1 MAIKIRADLSA
12 ALTQV
17 ELDTNFTEYF
27 YSSSVSTDQKN
38 LFLHY
43 TGSSQLGIAHTR
55 KHTIPLN
62 PYTGSV
68 SQVVGNTG
76 EIQIKGSSGFSSDS
90 DFKWDTSNNA
100 LIINGASVHSGDGIV
115 VQNANLRLKSNA
127 SPNTNSKLVLHGNG
141 ANKSGSIAYNTAA
154 SESLVFKN
162 ETNTA
167 TGGKNKMEFYFTRV
181 NSSTPAV
188 AYYGNDHQI
197 TLGYADRSIAN
208 VNISGSLSI
217 QGSGNDVTRI
227 GKLFSFSSEARID
240 NNSGTNILPGNSRG
254 LILEGPHSGHV
265 VVGIHDQS
273 DNEGFSIISAPL
285 SSNSHTPTYNK
296 LVAFFAGNGN
306 VGIGTKAPSQHLHV
320 QGNMLVTG
328 NTVLGST
335 TSDSTLI
342 TGSLGVTGSFA
353 VNGNATVG
361 GTVTLSTLA
370 NATSNNYNYVVR
382 ETNGNLAKQVVAA
395 PIPLGGIIMWSGNMN
410 AIPAGFTLCDGNNGT
425 QVNSITIPDLRDKF
439 IVGASNATANAA
451 PTTTVSG
458 SATATGGSATHNHGG
473 STGAHTLTTSQIP
486 AHSHPYKDGYH
497 AEFNNDSG
505 GSHST
510 TLNTGL
516 GGFIDDTGYAKLKGS
531 GKSDE
536 DNRYIYGRN
545 MITSNTGGGG
555 SHSHTIST
563 QTNVPP
569 FFALAFIIFTG

>member
-27 YSSSVSTDQKN
+27 YSSSVSADQKN

-100 LIINGASVHSGDGIV
+100 LIINAASVHSGDGIV

-141 ANKSGSIAYNTAA
+141 ANKSGSIAYNTGGN
-154 SESLVFKN
+154 ESIVFRN
-162 ETNTA
+162 ETTTSTA
-167 TGGKNKMEFYFTRV
+167 GKNNVEFYFRRI
-181 NSSTPAV
+181 SSANPAV
-188 AYYGNDHQI
+188 AFYGNDYSI
-197 TLGYADRSIAN
+197 TLGYADKSVAN

-217 QGSGNDVTRI
+217 QGSQNDVTRM
-227 GKLFSFSSEARID
+227 GKLFSFSSLARID

-254 LILEGPHSGHV
+254 LILEGPHTGHV
-265 VVGIHDQS
+265 VIGIHDNTA
-273 DNEGFSIISAPL
+273 NEGFAIISSPPTG
-285 SSNSHTPTYNK
+285 SSHEPTYNN

-306 VGIGTKAPSQHLHV
+306 VGIGTKAPSQNLHV
-320 QGNMLVTG
+320 EGNMLVTG
-328 NTVLGST
+328 NTVLGNT

-382 ETNGNLAKQVVAA
+382 ETSGALAKQVVAA

-410 AIPAGFTLCDGNNGT
+410 AIPSGFTLCNGNSGNTVNG
-425 QVNSITIPDLRDKF
+425 VTIPDLTDRF
-439 IVGASNATANAA
+439 IVGASNTNANAA

-458 SATATGGSATHNHGG
+458 SATATGGSTTHNHGG
-473 STGAHTLTTSQIP
+473 NTGAHTLTTSQIP
-486 AHSHPYKDGYH
+486 AHGHAYKDGYFC
-497 AEFNNDSG
+497 EINNP
-505 GSHST
+505 
-510 TLNTGL
+510 GL
-516 GGFIDDTGYAKLKGS
+516 GNGGAKDFVDDLGASHFKGS
-531 GKSDE
+531 GKSDT
-536 DNRYIYGRN
+536 DNRFIYGRN
-545 MITSNTGGGG
+545 MTTSDTGGGG
-555 SHSHTIST
+555 SHTHTIAT